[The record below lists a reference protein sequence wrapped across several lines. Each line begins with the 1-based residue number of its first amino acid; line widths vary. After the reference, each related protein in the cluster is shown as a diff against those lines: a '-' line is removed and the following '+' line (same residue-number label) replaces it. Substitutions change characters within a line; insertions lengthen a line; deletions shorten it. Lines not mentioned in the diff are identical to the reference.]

1 MIGDQETLNML
12 ADTLKRRPVRNLPM
26 LDELFRRL
34 PSCSDPGQ
42 ASETEDRI
50 WQVWMHHPNRDA
62 RDILERATGDIAARR
77 YDIAETRLASLV
89 RNAPD
94 FAEAWHKRATLYYL
108 VARDEECVGDIRR
121 TLHLEPRH
129 FGAILH
135 FGELLLDNGQRDAA
149 RLAFFKALC
158 LNPHLARAR
167 SMLASL
173 GLAEGRREPDL
184 DE

>member
-1 MIGDQETLNML
+1 MIKNTETLSL
-12 ADTLKRRPVRNLPM
+12 IADSLDRRPARSLPV

-34 PSCSDPGQ
+34 PACTDPAL

-50 WQVWMHHPNRDA
+50 WELWMHHPNREA
-62 RDILERATGDIAARR
+62 REILDLATRDIAARR
-77 YDIAETRLASLV
+77 YDIAETRLARLV
-89 RNAPD
+89 RHRPD

-121 TLHLEPRH
+121 TLQLEPRH

-135 FGELLLDNGQRDAA
+135 FAELLLADGLHDEA
-149 RLAFFKALC
+149 RLAFFRALC

-167 SMLASL
+167 DALRAL
-173 GLAEGRREPDL
+173 G
-184 DE
+184 